1 MTARVARYPY
11 QAAVDAYGNGGFRF
25 ADMSHKGSVLC
36 LPSGIYAWDCSAARG
51 FDASLISRSFSANLK
66 PPHVL
71 LLGTGATQMFVDSSI
86 TKAFADAGIGFEEM
100 STGAAAR
107 TYNILFAE
115 KRLIAAALL
124 AVA

>member
-25 ADMSHKGSVLC
+25 ADMSHRGSVVC
-36 LPSGIYAWDCSAARG
+36 LPSGIYAWDVVRP
-51 FDASLISRSFSANLK
+51 DDLTISDFEFVLSELK
-66 PPHVL
+66 PPYVF
-71 LLGTGATQMFVDSSI
+71 LLGTGATQMFVDSGI
-86 TKAFADAGIGFEEM
+86 GKAFADAGLGFEEM

-107 TYNILFAE
+107 TYNILFGE
-115 KRLIAAALL
+115 RRLIAAALI